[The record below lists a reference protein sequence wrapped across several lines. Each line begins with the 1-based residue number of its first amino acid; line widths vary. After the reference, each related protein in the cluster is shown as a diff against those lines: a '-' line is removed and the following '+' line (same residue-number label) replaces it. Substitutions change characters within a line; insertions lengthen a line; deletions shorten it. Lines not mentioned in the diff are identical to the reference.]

1 MVAPMEP
8 LPPPPPRIVV
18 ICGPTGVGKTSA
30 AIALARRF
38 AGEII
43 GADSLQVYRGLDI
56 GSAKPTAA
64 EQAQVAHHL
73 IDVAAADEPFD
84 AQRYARLA
92 GEVATRLAGEGRTP
106 FVVGG
111 TGLYIKALIHGLFPG
126 DRPDPAVR
134 RRLQA
139 EARAS
144 GPAALHGRLAACDPE
159 AAGRIHPR
167 DAFRII
173 RALET
178 FESTGRPISRL
189 QRGHGFQA
197 ARFTALHIG
206 LMRPREELYAR
217 IDRRV
222 EAMLAAGFLDEV
234 RALLAAGLAPDLKP
248 LQSLGYRHMR
258 AYLQGATDWDT
269 AVAHMRRDTRRYA
282 KRQLTWFR
290 ADPRVHWFLPEDLA
304 PMTALIE
311 AFLGPTAPRGA
322 SPPEATS
329 RPVP

>member
-1 MVAPMEP
+1 METF
-8 LPPPPPRIVV
+8 PPSPPRIVV

-43 GADSLQVYRGLDI
+43 GADSLQIYRGLDI
-56 GSAKPTAA
+56 GSAKPTSA
-64 EQAQVAHHL
+64 EQAGVPHHL

-92 GEVATRLAGEGRTP
+92 GDAVTRQVAQGRIP

-111 TGLYIKALIHGLFPG
+111 TGLYIKALVYGLFQAPPRDPG
-126 DRPDPAVR
+126 VR
-134 RRLQA
+134 LRLQA
-139 EARAS
+139 EVQAQ
-144 GPAALHGRLAACDPE
+144 GPAALHRRLAACDPQ

-167 DAFRII
+167 DTFRIV

-178 FESTGRPISRL
+178 FAATGRPITQL
-189 QRGHGFQA
+189 QQEHGFQNP
-197 ARFTALHIG
+197 RYTALHIG
-206 LMRPREELYAR
+206 LTRPREDLYAR

-222 EAMLAAGFLDEV
+222 EAMLAAGFLEEV
-234 RALLAAGLAPDLKP
+234 RGLLAAGLTPDLKP
-248 LQSLGYRHMR
+248 LQSLGYRHMI
-258 AYLQGATDWDT
+258 AYLQGTLDWDT

-290 ADPRVHWFLPEDLA
+290 ADPQVHWFQPEDLA
-304 PMTALIE
+304 PMAALID
-311 AFLGPTAPRGA
+311 AFLAPTAP
-322 SPPEATS
+322 
-329 RPVP
+329 